1 MMMAS
6 RMTASVIAIAA
17 LASLVTYESVKPMP
31 ARAAVAAPAAAALG
45 DDSVGALLSLDR
57 AMETLAAR
65 VTPAIVNVTVASRR
79 TPDDA
84 EDQLPD
90 GLQQFFGPSFGPH
103 LRPQPQIEHGLGSG
117 VIISPDGYIVT
128 NNHVIDGAVDIRVT
142 MSNRKILKAKL
153 VGTDTLTDL
162 AVIKVDGGSLPS
174 IPWGDST
181 ALHPGQTVLAFG
193 NPFGFRFTVT
203 RGIVSALNRPNPFS
217 DNARKPGEF
226 IQTDAA
232 INPGNSG
239 GPLVNA
245 RGEVVGINT
254 FLVSASGAFSGMGFA
269 IPTQIVK
276 PTVDTLIRDGKVSH
290 GYMGI
295 GITDVTP
302 ENSKFFDVSDA
313 SGAVVTQ
320 VEPDSAAAKAGVK
333 VGDVITELN
342 GQKVT
347 DAGQLQVEV
356 GQKRPETTIKLHVLR
371 DGKGVDV
378 PITLE
383 AMGTRGREAN
393 ETGGEEHG
401 KARWGIGIGDMT
413 PELREQLQAPRDMKG
428 AVIERVQPGSPADN
442 AGLQRGDV
450 IVRTNNR
457 RRRRVRCSAGTGG
470 GEQRTRRVVAGVV
483 ERRQHFPRAACSR
496 SFVGKLF
503 HVEPLADRSCVPRGT
518 RCYYVIVCTIIYVQR
533 EGSGL
538 WFLTLGVKRLVQVF
552 QITWARCKRQT
563 TSMRQPRSRGRA
575 KD

>member
-1 MMMAS
+1 MKSWTTIWKTTLGRRVAVS
-6 RMTASVIAIAA
+6 LFGIATIAA
-17 LASLVTYESVKPMP
+17 LVTYTSIKPAM
-31 ARAAVAAPAAAALG
+31 ARASVAPAAAPL
-45 DDSVGALLSLDR
+45 DDSSVAALLSLDQ

-65 VTPAIVNVTVASRR
+65 VTPAIVNVAVTSK
-79 TPDDA
+79 TKPDVSQDSP

-90 GLQQFFGPSFGPH
+90 NLQQFFGPFGP
-103 LRPQPQIEHGLGSG
+103 RGGRRQPQVEHGIGSG

-128 NNHVIDGAVDIRVT
+128 NNHVIDGSVDIRVT

-153 VGTDTLTDL
+153 IGADPLTDL

-181 ALHPGQTVLAFG
+181 ALRPGQTVLAFG

-245 RGEVVGINT
+245 HGEVIGINT
-254 FLVSASGAFSGMGFA
+254 FLVSSSGQFAGMGFA

-302 ENSKFFDVSDA
+302 ENSKFFNVSDA

-320 VEPDSAAAKAGVK
+320 VEADSPAAKAGMK
-333 VGDVITELN
+333 VGDVIAQLD

-347 DAGQLQVEV
+347 DAGELQVEV
-356 GQKRPETTIKLHVLR
+356 GQKRPGTTIKLQVVR
-371 DGKGVDV
+371 EGKDV
-378 PITLE
+378 NIPITLE
-383 AMGTRGREAN
+383 AMGARDKGASEAG
-393 ETGGEEHG
+393 ETEPG
-401 KARWGIGIGDMT
+401 KAHWGLGLGDLT
-413 PELREQLQAPRDMKG
+413 PEMRDQMQAPREVHG
-428 AVIERVQPGSPADN
+428 AVIERVLPGSSADN

-450 IVRTNNR
+450 IEQVNR
-457 RRRRVRCSAGTGG
+457 RDVQDASEVQKALKGVAKGQDALLLVWSNGGSSFRVLHAP
-470 GEQRTRRVVAGVV
+470 EA
-483 ERRQHFPRAACSR
+483 E
-496 SFVGKLF
+496 
-503 HVEPLADRSCVPRGT
+503 
-518 RCYYVIVCTIIYVQR
+518 
-533 EGSGL
+533 
-538 WFLTLGVKRLVQVF
+538 
-552 QITWARCKRQT
+552 
-563 TSMRQPRSRGRA
+563 
-575 KD
+575 